1 MGGSSV
7 SLSRLWVLEHDGE
20 RFYQSELVGDLP
32 NRVRTAVPAEL
43 QRLVETGMLE
53 LEEPEDGQRRRYFR
67 RTSSPLWAVI
77 SATADALEALKPEE
91 EAQPAPVARRSK
103 ATIAS

>member
-1 MGGSSV
+1 
-7 SLSRLWVLEHDGE
+7 
-20 RFYQSELVGDLP
+20 
-32 NRVRTAVPAEL
+32 
-43 QRLVETGMLE
+43 MLE

-103 ATIAS
+103 ATIAVVVSGRARGSFCSGGRLPMPTVGPLT